1 MKRILASLATA
12 LLAVASLMAQENT
25 GIPYDVFYLMPQAGK
40 GTVYFR
46 DKAPAQGTFNICAVD
61 NTIRYKDKSG
71 QELAVEADAN
81 IPRVVIDG
89 VTFLNDN
96 NVFVRLYPVA
106 DGISLAVKRDI
117 LLMTDSKAAGYGMES
132 QTTAVSTVSGLSQDK
147 VYTFEESRNVPYRMN
162 QTVSLCRN
170 EQVMGLTRRNLVKC
184 FPAAK
189 AEIEAWFAEHKKL
202 DDKDID
208 TILALCKSWSEV
220 K

>member
-12 LLAVASLMAQENT
+12 FMAVALLSAQENT
-25 GIPYDVFYLMPQAGK
+25 GIPADVFYLMPKAGK
-40 GTVYFR
+40 GTVIFR

-61 NTIRYKDKSG
+61 NTIRYKDKDG
-71 QELAVEADAN
+71 TELAVEADAS
-81 IPRVVIDG
+81 IRRVIIDG

-106 DGISLAVKRDI
+106 DGVSLAVKRDI

-147 VYTFEESRNVPYRMN
+147 VYTFEESQNVPYRMN
-162 QTVSLCRN
+162 QSVSLCRN
-170 EQVMGLTRRNLVKC
+170 EQLMALSRRNLVKC

-189 AEIEAWFAEHKKL
+189 AEIEAYFSEHKKL
-202 DDKDID
+202 DDKDVD
-208 TILALCKSWSEV
+208 ALVALCKTWSEV